1 MKISTGHKGS
11 AHKTIYVYNNQG
23 HQLCHFGFDPYGD
36 YGQIGPQFFWGVG
49 NKHGRINMP
58 HIKWNTKHP
67 KWLSN
72 FRQWQDKLW
81 NKLDTRYSA

>member
-1 MKISTGHKGS
+1 
-11 AHKTIYVYNNQG
+11 
-23 HQLCHFGFDPYGD
+23 
-36 YGQIGPQFFWGVG
+36 
-49 NKHGRINMP
+49 MP